1 MTSATLRTFELLVRE
16 RIRERVEVEV
26 VECVIDEELDPY
38 IYIYK
43 LLSPP
48 LAFYAPLE
56 FVHILEWFTRR

>member
-38 IYIYK
+38 IYIQT
-43 LLSPP
+43 LVATASVLRPS
-48 LAFYAPLE
+48 
-56 FVHILEWFTRR
+56 